1 MSETITAVNTAV
13 DTYQT
18 FVEKCNA
25 AINAISTIVVSVN
38 THANGGLTTG
48 NGFVE
53 GTFGARNLVGNTMAG
68 GTVETPDLLTITTNV
83 ESTGDTITIGNVA
96 VNTTDITIN
105 GVSVS
110 EIGGLIK
117 FTGTTSGTSDQQV
130 YTFSKISYSGAEV
143 TVTIKD
149 NDANAYQI
157 NKMLVIHDTGDAYTT
172 EYGVVY
178 SNTYLGEMSANLDA
192 TNVRIYF
199 TPTVAN
205 TSISGSTIL
214 VPVA

>member
-13 DTYQT
+13 DSYQT
-18 FVEKCNA
+18 FILKCNA
-25 AINAISTIVVSVN
+25 AINAISTVVVSVN

-53 GTFGARNLVGNTMAG
+53 GTFGARNLVGNTMAA
-68 GTVETPDLLTITTNV
+68 GTVETSGMLTITNHV
-83 ESTGDTITIGNVA
+83 ASTGDTITIGNVA

-110 EIGGLIK
+110 EVAGLIK
-117 FTGTTSGTSDQQV
+117 FTGTTAGTSDQQV
-130 YTFSKISYSGAEV
+130 YTFSKIAYAGAEF

-149 NDANAYQI
+149 DNANAYQI
-157 NKMLVIHDTGDAYTT
+157 NKMLIVHDTGDAFTT

-178 SNTYLGEMSANLDA
+178 SNTYLGELSANIDA

-199 TPTVAN
+199 TPTIAN
-205 TSISGSTIL
+205 STISGSTIL
-214 VPVA
+214 VPAA

>member
-1 MSETITAVNTAV
+1 MSETITAVNTAI

-68 GTVETPDLLTITTNV
+68 GTVETPGLLTITTNV
-83 ESTGDTITIGNVA
+83 ESTGDTISIGNVA

-110 EIGGLIK
+110 EVAGILK
-117 FTGTTSGTSDQQV
+117 FTETTTGTTDQEV
-130 YTFSKISYSGAEV
+130 HTFSKIAYRGAEYTL
-143 TVTIKD
+143 TVKD
-149 NDANAYQI
+149 NNANAYQI
-157 NKMLVIHDTGDAYTT
+157 NKMLLVHDTGDAYTT

-178 SNTYLGEMSANLDA
+178 SNTYLGELSANVDA
-192 TNVRIYF
+192 TNVRVYF
-199 TPTVAN
+199 TPISSN
-205 TSISGSTIL
+205 TYVSGSVVL
-214 VPVA
+214 VPA